1 GRGSDYYQPAR
12 LHRYRTAGPNCAG
25 VIAGG
30 YQVTRI
36 GNISWFKKPRLL
48 VLPAI
53 AVLQICGCTVGPT
66 YKRPTAE
73 VPTAYKELGNWKP
86 AQPNDQNF
94 GGNWWEV
101 FQDPQ
106 LNALE
111 SQVNISN
118 QNLKAAEAQYTQAR
132 ALVRYNRAAYFP
144 TLTGGANASRNKIS
158 NNRPPS
164 LTTNGRTY
172 NDFQVPFDLSYEV
185 DVWGRIRR
193 TVESY
198 RDQAQASAADLATVN
213 LSMHAQVALFYFQA
227 RVLDAEEQLLNSTV
241 TQYEQAL
248 ELIQNRFAGG
258 IASDVEVQQAETQL
272 ETTRAQAIDV
282 GVARAQYEHA
292 VAVLIGKPPASFSL
306 APLPLTM
313 PPPPIPV
320 GLPSELLERRP
331 DIAAAERLMASAN
344 AQIGVA
350 KSAYYPLVNLAA
362 VGGFE
367 GGSPTT
373 LLSGPSI
380 LWSAGPSALF
390 TIFDVGRRRAASDQA
405 VAAYDQA
412 VANYRQT
419 VLAGF
424 QQVEDNV
431 AALRILE
438 HEAQVQNT
446 AVAAA
451 EKYLA
456 LANTRYTGGV
466 TSYLEVTTAQSAA
479 LSDEVTA
486 VNILG
491 RRMVAAVLLVQAL
504 GGGWDSSALPERPEC
519 CGRLTSN
526 SR

>member
-1 GRGSDYYQPAR
+1 VRCQRKTILPESLR
-12 LHRYRTAGPNCAG
+12 WL
-25 VIAGG
+25 
-30 YQVTRI
+30 QV
-36 GNISWFKKPRLL
+36 LL
-48 VLPAI
+48 AI
-53 AVLQICGCTVGPT
+53 PLFLLSGCTVGPR
-66 YKRPTAE
+66 YQRPAAE
-73 VPTAYKELGNWKP
+73 VPPAYKEVGDWKP
-86 AQPNDQNF
+86 AQPNDQNLS
-94 GGNWWEV
+94 GNWWEM

-111 SQVNISN
+111 AQVNVSN

-132 ALVRYNRAAYFP
+132 AILRYQRADYFP
-144 TLTGGANASRNKIS
+144 TVTVNPSVTRNRLSANRQPHSAQF
-158 NNRPPS
+158 
-164 LTTNGRTY
+164 NGVSFT
-172 NDFQVPFDLSYEV
+172 DIQIPFELSYQV

-198 RDQAQASAADLATVN
+198 REQAQASAADLAAVN
-213 LSMHAQVALFYFQA
+213 LSMHSQLALFYFQA
-227 RVLDAEEQLLNSTV
+227 RMLDAEEQLLNSTV

-248 ELIQNRFAGG
+248 ELITNRFAGG
-258 IASDVEVQQAETQL
+258 LASDLEVQQASTQL

-282 GVARAQYEHA
+282 GVARAQFEHA

-331 DIAAAERLMASAN
+331 DIAASERLMASAN

-350 KSAYYPLVNLAA
+350 KAAYYPLVNLAA
-362 VGGFE
+362 AGGFE
-367 GGSPTT
+367 SGSITT
-373 LLSGPSI
+373 LISGPSI
-380 LWSAGPSALF
+380 LWSAGPSAIF

-405 VAAYDQA
+405 IAAYDQA

-419 VLAGF
+419 VLTGF

-438 HEAQVQNT
+438 HEAQVQDKAVT
-446 AVAAA
+446 AAQ
-451 EKYLA
+451 KYLE
-456 LANTRYTGGV
+456 LAITRYKGGV

-479 LSDEVTA
+479 LSDQLTA
-486 VNILG
+486 VTILG
-491 RRMVAAVLLVQAL
+491 RRMVNAVTLVQAL
-504 GGGWDSSALPERPEC
+504 GGGWDRSTLPERPEC
-519 CGRLTSN
+519 CGKLVSN

>member
-1 GRGSDYYQPAR
+1 VKRAR
-12 LHRYRTAGPNCAG
+12 KL
-25 VIAGG
+25 V
-30 YQVTRI
+30 
-36 GNISWFKKPRLL
+36 WFARPRQTPCLMVLL
-48 VLPAI
+48 AMAAFQLT
-53 AVLQICGCTVGPT
+53 GCTVGPK
-66 YKRPTAE
+66 YQRPAAQ
-73 VPTAYKELGNWKP
+73 VPPVYKEVGDWKP
-86 AQPNDQNF
+86 AQPNDQNL
-94 GGNWWEV
+94 GGNWWEI

-111 SQVNISN
+111 AQVSVSN
-118 QNLKAAEAQYTQAR
+118 QNLKATEAQYTQAR
-132 ALVRYNRAAYFP
+132 ALVRYQRANYFP
-144 TLTGGANASRNKIS
+144 TVTVDSSATRNRIS
-158 NNRPPS
+158 NHRPAS
-164 LTTNGRTY
+164 VVSNGITY
-172 NDFQVPFDLSYEV
+172 NDFQIPFELSYQL
-185 DVWGRIRR
+185 DVWGRVRR
-193 TVESY
+193 TVEFY
-198 RDQAQASAADLATVN
+198 REQAQASAADLATVN
-213 LSMHAQVALFYFQA
+213 LSMHSQLALFYFQA
-227 RVLDAEEQLLNSTV
+227 RMLDAEEQLLNSTV
-241 TQYEQAL
+241 TQYEHAL
-248 ELIQNRFAGG
+248 ELIESRFAGG

-282 GVARAQYEHA
+282 TVTRAQYEHA

-362 VGGFE
+362 AGGFE
-367 GGSPTT
+367 SGSATT

-405 VAAYDQA
+405 IAAYDQA

-419 VLAGF
+419 VLTGF

-438 HEAQVQNT
+438 HEAQVQDK

-451 EKYLA
+451 QKYLE
-456 LANTRYTGGV
+456 LAVTRYKGGV
-466 TSYLEVTTAQSAA
+466 TSYLEVTTAESAA

-491 RRMVAAVLLVQAL
+491 RRMVDAVTLVQAL
-504 GGGWDSSALPERPEC
+504 GGGWDRSSLPERPEC
-519 CGRLTSN
+519 CGKLTGN